1 MSKIHEALKKA
12 QQERESNFPEGI
24 RTGVPA
30 AGAPDAIHSE
40 LVSTLVAAGSP
51 ISRRGSVQTQ
61 ADFLRFDDLLKDC
74 AKPAW
79 RIDPGVM
86 VFSDANG
93 PNAGSEQFRTLRSRL
108 YHLRESRPMR
118 SLLVT
123 SALAGEGK
131 TFVASNLA
139 QAIARQRGRR
149 VLLID
154 GDLRC
159 SKLHLPLGAPP
170 APGLSDYLRGEAS
183 LTQVVQHGRHEDLC
197 FIPGGNPVSDPAELI
212 LNGRLRDLVENL
224 SATFDWIIVD
234 SPPSLLVSDASALA
248 DLCDGVLLVVL
259 AASTSFD
266 AAQRASNEFRERNL
280 VGVALNRVEG
290 QDTHYA
296 LYYSYGLNQGGNGK

>member
-93 PNAGSEQFRTLRSRL
+93 PNAGSEQS
-108 YHLRESRPMR
+108 
-118 SLLVT
+118 
-123 SALAGEGK
+123 
-131 TFVASNLA
+131 SNLA

-248 DLCDGVLLVVL
+248 DLCDGVLLVVR

-280 VGVALNRVEG
+280 LGVALNCVEG
-290 QDTHYA
+290 QNTRYA
-296 LYYSYGLNQGGNGK
+296 LYYSYGLDQGGNGK